1 MFGRLSKIERA
12 YRRYPSAPLFARFA
26 ETCLGQGDTERALAV
41 CLEGCE
47 RFPDYPTG
55 FYLLGRCYQALGEL
69 EEARSALDRSLRLDA
84 ENPRG
89 FEMLAAVY
97 ADLGI
102 ATLALKCMEEAARL
116 DPFDE
121 VIAGRLQQLT
131 AQEPPRPAPAE
142 LTEVL
147 PVPAADDSS
156 QEPPLEVAAV
166 IAVERSPQA
175 ETLRDEDLRDE
186 DLRDEDLRDEDLRD
200 EDLRDEDLRDE
211 DDENAPAGIE
221 TGKES
226 VDDDDVAVAQIP
238 EDVEPTAAEETKMPD
253 SVPDLV
259 LEPEPE
265 PEIESE
271 AAVSVPVDEPFGELR
286 DLPEWEAET
295 AAPEPAFVDDPAPRP
310 ASMPEPEPDSSDEVA
325 ALGAELFGDELPE
338 PAAAV
343 PPATASSPY
352 PLPGPTEGSDSVS
365 PDTGSRT
372 GARGQEGSALSDDG
386 DDVADDGDDALVE
399 TPVTP
404 ATVVAPAPAAQQP
417 ARASGI
423 VEEETVDDTSR
434 PVSRFS
440 RHGDSDM
447 IDLLREFD
455 CTEDDRAADADL
467 PTPIPTTTLAE
478 LYCVQGFVDRAIET
492 YRQMLRAQP
501 DNEAAKTRL
510 TALEGKE

>member
-1 MFGRLSKIERA
+1 M
-12 YRRYPSAPLFARFA
+12 
-26 ETCLGQGDTERALAV
+26 GQGDTERALAV

-55 FYLLGRCYQALGEL
+55 FYLLGRCYQALGDL

-142 LTEVL
+142 PTEVL

-166 IAVERSPQA
+166 IAVEPSPQA

-186 DLRDEDLRDEDLRD
+186 D
-200 EDLRDEDLRDE
+200 
-211 DDENAPAGIE
+211 DENATAGIE
-221 TGKES
+221 TEKES

-265 PEIESE
+265 IESE
-271 AAVSVPVDEPFGELR
+271 PAVSVPVDEPFGELR

-386 DDVADDGDDALVE
+386 DDALVE
-399 TPVTP
+399 TPVPP